1 MRQFLPP
8 GRGLWAM
15 GTAIT
20 EDRKLFAALNNCAF
34 VSTQDMAGG
43 GGGGGIGDGG
53 GSSSSISSAS
63 AVEPFCFLMDASML
77 GVGVGFDTKGAG
89 TVVVLGPDT
98 SIPVVTMTVDDSR
111 EGFVDAMRC
120 LLKSHLVPLQVSAD
134 TDKARTTGTARTVGT
149 TGVAGEA
156 GKAGGS
162 NIDGNGNGNGG
173 VGGSGRGVVEFD
185 YSQVRA
191 AGLPI
196 KGFGGTSSGSGPLRA
211 LLEDTHDVLHRR
223 RGQTLSVTCIV
234 DIMNMIGRCVVSGNV
249 RRTAEI
255 AFGDPDSEEYIDLK
269 V

>member
-1 MRQFLPP
+1 
-8 GRGLWAM
+8 
-15 GTAIT
+15 
-20 EDRKLFAALNNCAF
+20 
-34 VSTQDMAGG
+34 
-43 GGGGGIGDGG
+43 
-53 GSSSSISSAS
+53 
-63 AVEPFCFLMDASML
+63 MDASML

-120 LLKSHLVPLQVSAD
+120 LLASHLVPLQANSAD
-134 TDKARTTGTARTVGT
+134 EADLPARTAGAAGT
-149 TGVAGEA
+149 TGAAGAAGAAGEA
-156 GKAGGS
+156 GEVGGS
-162 NIDGNGNGNGG
+162 NSDGNGNSNGG
-173 VGGSGRGVVEFD
+173 GGGSGRGVVEFD

-211 LLEDTHDVLHRR
+211 LLEDTHDLLHQR

-269 V
+269 DYDKNPHRASYGWTSNNSVFASVGNQVRAYIPYDWVYTCTLCNSVFTSVGNLR